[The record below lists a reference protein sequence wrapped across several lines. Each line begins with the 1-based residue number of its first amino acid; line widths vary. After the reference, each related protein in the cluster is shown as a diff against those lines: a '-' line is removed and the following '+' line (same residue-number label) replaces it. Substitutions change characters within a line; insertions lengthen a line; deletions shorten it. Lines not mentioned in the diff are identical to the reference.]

1 MPRLPRVLYA
11 DRVAHCYIHAVH
23 GVQLNKDDVAVL
35 LDKLRILTHK
45 HHFQILYYSI
55 LSTHIHWV
63 MRFSENTSCGKVMG
77 TIHTA
82 LAKAFNCRN
91 HRKGH
96 LWRERYQDVTI
107 QQENHFWSATTY
119 VALNK
124 MKAGMVQSPEDD
136 LSSSYRVY
144 AYGEEDFITV
154 LSEEFLELGR
164 DKSECQQEFRSMLQE
179 AWARYLDANS
189 WEHMHDDQEFLVAKG
204 RVDLKKFMA
213 ISDFEDQVLA
223 KIEKPSRQPIEGME
237 GQSQPSLFTQQALEA
252 LNKLREKRQALH
264 KQLVLHLQNKGIPA
278 RALKAFW
285 AAEGFIIDFVQ
296 SHRQSFGLPP
306 LESG

>member
-55 LSTHIHWV
+55 LSTHIHWI
-63 MRFSENTSCGKVMG
+63 MKFSEDISCGKIMG
-77 TIHTA
+77 IIHTA
-82 LAKAFNCRN
+82 LAKAYNRKN
-91 HRKGH
+91 KRKGH
-96 LWRERYQDVTI
+96 LWRQRYQDVTI
-107 QQENHFWSATTY
+107 QEEDHFWSATTY

-124 MKAGMVQSPEDD
+124 MKAGMVRSPEDD

-154 LSEEFLELGR
+154 LSEEFLELGH
-164 DKSECQQEFRSMLQE
+164 DNTECQQEFRAMVQE
-179 AWARYLDANS
+179 AWKRFLDAQS
-189 WEHMHDDQEFLVAKG
+189 WEHLDDDQEFLVANG

-223 KIEKPSRQPIEGME
+223 RIERSDKAAREDSR
-237 GQSQPSLFTQQALEA
+237 LFTDKALEA
-252 LNKLREKRQALH
+252 MNRLRERREALH
-264 KQLVLHLQNKGIPA
+264 RELVLHLHKQGIPG
-278 RALKAFW
+278 RAAKAFW
-285 AAEGFIIDFVQ
+285 AAEGFIIDFVE
-296 SHRQSFGLPP
+296 SHRQAFGLPP
-306 LESG
+306 ILAPG